1 MTTQEGEDEEE
12 EEEEKEEASAFPP
25 ISQLVVTAD
34 LAQSNLP

>member
-1 MTTQEGEDEEE
+1 MTTQEEE
-12 EEEEKEEASAFPP
+12 EEEEAAASAFPP

>member
-1 MTTQEGEDEEE
+1 MTTQEEE
-12 EEEEKEEASAFPP
+12 EEEEEAASALPP

>member
-1 MTTQEGEDEEE
+1 MTAQQEEE
-12 EEEEKEEASAFPP
+12 EEEEEEAAASAFPR